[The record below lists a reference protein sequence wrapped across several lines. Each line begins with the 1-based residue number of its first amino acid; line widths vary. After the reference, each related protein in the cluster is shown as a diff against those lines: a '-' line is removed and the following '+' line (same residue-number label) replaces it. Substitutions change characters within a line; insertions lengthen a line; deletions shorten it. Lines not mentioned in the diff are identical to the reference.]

1 MKREKAGSI
10 VLGVWLA
17 FVLCIKVLAANDVV
31 VAGVCTNEKDISLYV
46 KGLGEGIMS
55 VSCQIGTKAGQQV
68 EFEDAA
74 GMENAPKT
82 LIMVDNSL
90 SITDS
95 NRRKI
100 ADFLTAFVGKKEERE
115 QIAIAVFD
123 EKIRWLTEFTQ
134 AGQELEAAAGS
145 ITYQD
150 QETYLTDVLYEV
162 IKKGQLGAEDC
173 YKKIIVIS
181 DGVDNKAIGYTKEE
195 LYGQIEEKAYPI
207 YTLGCVYKNNEEQLK
222 NMFALSRMTGGKDFL
237 LDEADSM
244 EAVADEI
251 REDSRAVRFC
261 IIPDAEEMDGSINQ
275 VLLTVSC
282 ADGEQKI
289 EAGVKMPFREEEK
302 NPETQPDMEEEYVA
316 QPEEEGILMDRKMA
330 VGLVIVLLAIVFLFA
345 LFFNKRK
352 KGSLQ
357 QPLICRDD
365 SGKDMEKTELLEEDA
380 EKTELLIG
388 SGEDEE
394 TQRVGNRQ
402 YVLYLTDEKNPVK
415 SFFIPVKDAVIIGK
429 RRQEVN
435 LLIDYDRSVSGRHC
449 RISRINDRFYV
460 EDMNSTNG
468 TMLNGIY
475 IQGRKEIYSGCVL
488 TIGRLDMKVEIRC
501 E

>member
-282 ADGEQKI
+282 ADG
-289 EAGVKMPFREEEK
+289 
-302 NPETQPDMEEEYVA
+302 
-316 QPEEEGILMDRKMA
+316 
-330 VGLVIVLLAIVFLFA
+330 
-345 LFFNKRK
+345 
-352 KGSLQ
+352 
-357 QPLICRDD
+357 
-365 SGKDMEKTELLEEDA
+365 
-380 EKTELLIG
+380 
-388 SGEDEE
+388 
-394 TQRVGNRQ
+394 
-402 YVLYLTDEKNPVK
+402 
-415 SFFIPVKDAVIIGK
+415 
-429 RRQEVN
+429 
-435 LLIDYDRSVSGRHC
+435 
-449 RISRINDRFYV
+449 
-460 EDMNSTNG
+460 
-468 TMLNGIY
+468 
-475 IQGRKEIYSGCVL
+475 
-488 TIGRLDMKVEIRC
+488 
-501 E
+501 